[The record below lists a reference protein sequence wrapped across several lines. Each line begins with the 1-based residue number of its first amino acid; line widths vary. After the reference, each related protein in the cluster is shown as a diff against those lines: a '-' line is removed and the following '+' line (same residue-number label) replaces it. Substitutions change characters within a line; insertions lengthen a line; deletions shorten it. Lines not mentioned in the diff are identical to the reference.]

1 MEWRSKGFFCHDVI
15 EILSWNLS
23 AIRCGTLK
31 HFFELL
37 DVHGFAQLLSY
48 STDVIGVDGTSV
60 VIVEEIE
67 NFVDAV
73 LNY

>member
-23 AIRCGTLK
+23 AIGCGTLK